1 MVIRRFGALPVL
13 ASALLSLVGCT
24 TAVEISP
31 DIDKIKPK
39 LALREGGFRVVRS
52 VTGRASCPY
61 LLFLDVPMGF
71 LNPIGI
77 SADPPAIAFAI
88 GDAALRVRAMEE
100 LHQKHDL
107 VGKPQVLHHFV
118 EEWSRANYLGLF
130 AIQRLTISA
139 EVIEFIGAPD

>member
-77 SADPPAIAFAI
+77 SADPP
-88 GDAALRVRAMEE
+88 
-100 LHQKHDL
+100 
-107 VGKPQVLHHFV
+107 
-118 EEWSRANYLGLF
+118 
-130 AIQRLTISA
+130 SA
-139 EVIEFIGAPD
+139 